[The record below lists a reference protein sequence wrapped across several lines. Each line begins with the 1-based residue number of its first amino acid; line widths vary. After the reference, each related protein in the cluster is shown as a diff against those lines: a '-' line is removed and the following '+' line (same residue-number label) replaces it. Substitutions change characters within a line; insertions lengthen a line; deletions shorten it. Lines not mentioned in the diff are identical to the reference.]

1 MAITKLTNTITDT
14 NTRYS
19 VQHTGL
25 ADGSTQLSDSI
36 WANLSALKYANATV
50 TCDGAPTTNFC
61 IGEVVSTNDSTAIHV
76 RVTDYT
82 SGASTFKGYKV
93 TSATDITPLAWTA
106 ETATD
111 IGTGKTLT
119 GSVSGTSTAVTHS
132 STRVAIATP
141 KINLRKLWWN
151 IASGIDHTR
160 IYFDGSDTEQT
171 IAYITDSNGY
181 INYAGGGNHI
191 GAIPMGAAAGNASNV
206 LGDVNVTTVGVA
218 SADTYM
224 IGLEIGKLEGFDL
237 PNFMKNGSL
246 GYAPN
251 ASGFSD
257 VY

>member
-25 ADGSTQLSDSI
+25 ADGATQLSDSI

-50 TCDGAPTTNFC
+50 TISAAPTTNFC

-82 SGASTFKGYKV
+82 KGATTFKGYKV

-111 IGTGKTLT
+111 IGTEKTLT
-119 GSVSGTSTAVTHS
+119 GSVSGLSSATTHA
-132 STRVAIATP
+132 STRVAIASPT
-141 KINLRKLWWN
+141 INLRKLWWN
-151 IASGIDHTR
+151 LPSGIDYTR

-171 IAYITDSNGY
+171 IAYLVAGNGY

-191 GAIPMGAAAGNASNV
+191 GAIGMGSAAGNSSNV
-206 LGDVNVTTVGVA
+206 LGDVCVTTEGA
-218 SADTYM
+218 ANKDSYM
-224 IGLEIGKLEGFDL
+224 IGIEIGKLTGFEL
-237 PNFMKNGSL
+237 PNFFKNGQL

-251 ASGFSD
+251 QHGFPD
-257 VY
+257 VN

>member
-14 NTRYS
+14 NTKYS

-25 ADGSTQLSDSI
+25 ADGATQLSDSI

-50 TCDGAPTTNFC
+50 TISAAPTTNFC

-82 SGASTFKGYKV
+82 AGATTFKGYKV

-111 IGTGKTLT
+111 IGTEKTLT
-119 GSVSGTSTAVTHS
+119 GSVSGLSSATTHA
-132 STRVAIATP
+132 STRVAIAAP

-151 IASGIDHTR
+151 LASGITHAR
-160 IYFDGSDTEQT
+160 IFFDGSSTEQT
-171 IAYITDSNGY
+171 IAYQVAGNGY

-191 GAIPMGAAAGNASNV
+191 GAIGMGAAAGNSSNV

-218 SADTYM
+218 QHDTYM
-224 IGLEIGKLEGFDL
+224 IGIEIGKLAGFDL
-237 PNFMKNGSL
+237 PNFEKNSTL
-246 GYAPN
+246 GYRVDQH
-251 ASGFSD
+251 GFGD
-257 VY
+257 TY

>member
-1 MAITKLTNTITDT
+1 MAITKVTNTITDT
-14 NTRYS
+14 NTKYS

-25 ADGSTQLSDSI
+25 ADDATQLSDSI

-50 TCDGAPTTNFC
+50 TISAAPTTNFC

-82 SGASTFKGYKV
+82 AGATTFKGYKV

-111 IGTGKTLT
+111 IGTEKTLT
-119 GSVSGTSTAVTHS
+119 GSVSGLSSATTHA
-132 STRVAIATP
+132 STRVAIAAP

-151 IASGIDHTR
+151 LASGIDHTR
-160 IYFDGSDTEQT
+160 IYFDGSSTEQT

-191 GAIPMGAAAGNASNV
+191 GAIPMGAAAGNSSNV
-206 LGDVNVTTVGVA
+206 LGDVNVTTIGAANKDV
-218 SADTYM
+218 YM
-224 IGLEIGKLEGFDL
+224 IGVEIGKLEGFEL

-246 GYAPN
+246 GYRHN
-251 ASGFSD
+251 QHGFSD
-257 VY
+257 AY

>member
-1 MAITKLTNTITDT
+1 MAITKLVNTITDT

-25 ADGSTQLSDSI
+25 AGDATELSDSI
-36 WANLSALKYANATV
+36 FANLSALKYASATV
-50 TCDGAPTTNFC
+50 TLASAPTANLC
-61 IGEVVSTNDSTAIHV
+61 IGEVLTTNDSTVIYL

-82 SGASTFKGYKV
+82 PGATTFKAYKV
-93 TSATDITPLAWTA
+93 TSGSDITPKAWTA

-111 IGTGKTLT
+111 VGTGKTLT
-119 GSVSGTSTAVTHS
+119 GGVSGLCSSLTHA
-132 STRVAIATP
+132 STRLAIATP

-151 IASGIDHTR
+151 LASGLDHTR

-171 IAYITDSNGY
+171 IAYLVGGNGY

-191 GAIPMGAAAGNASNV
+191 GAIGMGAAAGNSSNV
-206 LGDVNVTTVGVA
+206 LGDVNVTTVGA
-218 SADTYM
+218 ANKDTYM
-224 IGLEIGKLEGFDL
+224 IGIEIGKLSGFEL
-237 PNFMKNGSL
+237 PNFFKNGQL

-251 ASGFSD
+251 QHGFSD

>member
-25 ADGSTQLSDSI
+25 ADGATQLSDSI

-119 GSVSGTSTAVTHS
+119 GSVSGTSTAVTHG

-224 IGLEIGKLEGFDL
+224 IGIEIGKLEGFDL

-246 GYAPN
+246 GYRHN
-251 ASGFSD
+251 QHGFSD
-257 VY
+257 AY

>member
-1 MAITKLTNTITDT
+1 MAITKLVNTITDT

-25 ADGSTQLSDSI
+25 AGDATDLSDSI
-36 WANLSALKYANATV
+36 FANLSALKYASATV
-50 TCDGAPTTNFC
+50 TISAAPTANLC
-61 IGEVVSTNDSTAIHV
+61 IGEVITTNDSTAIYL

-82 SGASTFKGYKV
+82 AGATTFKAYKV

-111 IGTGKTLT
+111 VGTGKTLT
-119 GSVSGTSTAVTHS
+119 GGVSGLCSSLTHA
-132 STRVAIATP
+132 STRLAIASP

-151 IASGIDHTR
+151 LASGITHAR
-160 IYFDGSDTEQT
+160 IFFDGSDTEQT
-171 IAYITDSNGY
+171 IAYLVAGNGY

-191 GAIPMGAAAGNASNV
+191 GAIGMGAADGNTSNV
-206 LGDVNVTTVGVA
+206 LGDVSVTTVGVA
-218 SADTYM
+218 EHDTYM
-224 IGLEIGKLEGFDL
+224 IGVEIGKLTGFEL
-237 PNFMKNGSL
+237 PNFFKNGQL

-251 ASGFSD
+251 AHGFSD

>member
-119 GSVSGTSTAVTHS
+119 GSVSGTSTAVTHG